1 MILHL
6 TQAAIDK
13 AWENAH
19 VEDLEVTQ
27 DCLMATAAKMQFPE
41 ARVSC
46 GYSSLKIND
55 ERFLLPQKAV
65 QMVYDWMDYRGYG
78 KKVEKPEPQDF
89 ELELLD

>member
-13 AWENAH
+13 AWENAK
-19 VEDLEVTQ
+19 VTDLDVTR
-27 DCLMATAAKMQFPE
+27 DCLMATAAKLQFPG
-41 ARVSC
+41 ANVSC
-46 GYSSLKIND
+46 GYSLLKIND
-55 ERFLLPQKAV
+55 ERFLLPEVAK
-65 QMVYDWMDYRGYG
+65 QMVFDWMDYRGYG